1 MSLAQDVYLSR
12 RSSESIIDRQD
23 PVLYSNEAP
32 TVGLKPDQAEFYS
45 NNGFLFIDR
54 LFNDTDVAIF
64 RAELR
69 RMAASAELQAYDE
82 VITEPGSGAVRSIFR
97 AHQLSP
103 LFSLL
108 SRDARILNIIHYL
121 LGDRAYIHQSRINYK
136 PGFVGKEFYWH
147 SDFET
152 WHMEDGMPRM
162 RAISVA
168 IALTENTEFNGP
180 LIVIPGSHKHYV
192 SCMGETP
199 ENHYQQSLKK
209 QEYGVP
215 DEESLKFLVE
225 QGGMVSAKG
234 AAGSVIFFDCNTMH
248 GSNSNISPDPRS
260 NVFFVY
266 NSVQN
271 ALVEPFCGLKPRPE
285 FIAARQVEPLEPVTP
300 NYAVLSH

>member
-1 MSLAQDVYLSR
+1 MSLTQDVYLSR
-12 RSSESIIDRQD
+12 RSGESIIDRQD
-23 PVLYSNEAP
+23 PVIYSKEAP
-32 TVGLKPDQAEFYS
+32 TVGLTPDQAKFYDA
-45 NNGFLFIDR
+45 NGFLFIDR
-54 LFNDTDVAIF
+54 LFDDTDVAIF
-64 RAELR
+64 RAELQ
-69 RMAASAELQAYDE
+69 RMAASTEIQASDE

-108 SRDARILNIIHYL
+108 SRDARILTIIQYL

-180 LIVIPGSHKHYV
+180 LIVIPGSHRHYI

-215 DEESLKFLVE
+215 DDESLRFLVN

-300 NYAVLSH
+300 NYAALSH